1 MVIEDT
7 QRYSG
12 GWLMRVAGILVPL
25 VMVSMVA
32 SAADSDAMAA
42 RRLYYQDNAPEVV
55 FKATTVAPKA
65 APAPAPPKP
74 KPVVTAKSAP
84 EPSKAQQIERI
95 QDALRAAATTALTTN
110 GASLKPASNLGV
122 RYNVLRVDAKTDTRT
137 AVEPDT
143 VFHQGDCVAV
153 RIQPNR
159 GGFLYVF
166 NQASSGNWQVLIPSA
181 ETAEDSNIVR
191 AYNLMDVPQ
200 NYCFEMDEKPGIERL
215 LIVVTDKPEDVLK
228 LNDTLKKGT
237 NGDNTVVAANDMKP
251 FTPTMQG
258 RDLKITRVGAKAAA
272 GEAPYSTYLVNAAAT
287 TSDRL
292 VLEIKLKHEK

>member
-1 MVIEDT
+1 
-7 QRYSG
+7 
-12 GWLMRVAGILVPL
+12 MRVAGILVPL

-32 SAADSDAMAA
+32 SAADSDALAA

-55 FKATTVAPKA
+55 FKATTVASK
-65 APAPAPPKP
+65 PAPPKP
-74 KPVVTAKSAP
+74 KPAVTAKATAP

-95 QDALRAAATTALTTN
+95 QDALRAAATTALASN
-110 GASLKPASNLGV
+110 GAAIKPVSNLGV
-122 RYNVLRVDAKTDTRT
+122 RYNLLKVDAKSDTRT
-137 AVEPDT
+137 NVDPET

-181 ETAEDSNIVR
+181 ETSEDSNIVR

-200 NYCFEMDEKPGIERL
+200 NYCFEMDANPGIERL
-215 LIVVTDKPEDVLK
+215 LIVVTDKPEDVMK
-228 LNDTLKKGT
+228 LNDSLKRGS
-237 NGDNTVVAANDMKP
+237 NGNSNTVVAANDIKP

-258 RDLKITRVGAKAAA
+258 RDLKVTKVGNKPSA

-292 VLEIKLKHEK
+292 VFEIKLKHEK